1 MKRCSP
7 GGSGSLSSSPT
18 VPVSDCRYERRGRS
32 FPRGRYAW
40 NDRGR
45 HINGNNVHK
54 ATAFRHK
61 THLAADPQEPPVNFR
76 RIAMMAD
83 SVAADGVEPVNGYR
97 QPRFPAL
104 RTMASITIC

>member
-1 MKRCSP
+1 MKGAAVASRA
-7 GGSGSLSSSPT
+7 
-18 VPVSDCRYERRGRS
+18 
-32 FPRGRYAW
+32 GRYAW

-97 QPRFPAL
+97 QPPVPGPAHHGIHNPS
-104 RTMASITIC
+104 AEDIAA